1 MDDPSSTKQCSRC
14 KDSKNRSEFSL
25 AKRSKDGLQS
35 WCKSCDAAYKTERG
49 YTKRL
54 QELHKKEHD
63 DAFYQLA
70 YSSSR
75 SKRCP
80 ACQQTKSVREFHKN
94 KSGSDG
100 FAAYCKPCFV
110 EKSRP
115 SVRKRR
121 YGLALAEYDN
131 LLLRQNGKCAICK
144 RPPYTKKGLV
154 VDHCHRTGAIRGI
167 LCSRCNSAL
176 GLLDDDPAL
185 VEQALAYLRL
195 SPQRCRSYWAA
206 RSSSRRES

>member
-1 MDDPSSTKQCSRC
+1 MDDPDSTKQCSRC
-14 KDSKNRSEFSL
+14 KDSKDRLEFSL

-35 WCKSCDAAYKTERG
+35 WCKSCDAAYKTESG

-121 YGLALAEYDN
+121 YGIAMAEYDN

-144 RPPYTKKGLV
+144 RPPYTKKGLE

-176 GLLDDDPAL
+176 SLLDNDPAL
-185 VEQALAYLRL
+185 VE
-195 SPQRCRSYWAA
+195 
-206 RSSSRRES
+206 